1 MLKVVIRVASFK
13 ISNSDSVGTKDQSK
27 DLCQRISVKEC
38 SQQYI
43 EQLECQLEEAKTKSE
58 VAEKNFEELYEKY
71 KTETISLKADLQ
83 AKVFESD
90 SKANQLQVMI
100 ILLIL
105 KKSVIFRGV

>member
-13 ISNSDSVGTKDQSK
+13 ISNSDSVGTKDYSK

-43 EQLECQLEEAKTKSE
+43 EQLECQLEEAKIKSE
-58 VAEKNFEELYEKY
+58 VAEKKFQELTKKY
-71 KTETISLKADLQ
+71 KTETESFRADLQ
-83 AKVFESD
+83 AKVSEMD
-90 SKANQLQVMI
+90 NKAIQLQVII

-105 KKSVIFRGV
+105 